1 MNPAVAGR
9 PVRSAARILRIGSVS
24 YLNARPLIHG
34 LDEDSTLDLK
44 LAVPARLLE
53 GIASNQFDVALLPVI
68 DYQSRPDLR
77 IIPSGGI
84 GCDGPILT
92 VRIFSRIP
100 IQKLSTLACDVE
112 SHTSVALARII
123 LAETY
128 GISPAF
134 VDLPTG
140 GALEAE
146 AMLLIGDKVVCQE
159 PREMEHQLDLGDA
172 WKSLTGMP
180 FVFAAWIARAGAAL
194 QGLPERLELA
204 KRRGLADLGTIV
216 AQHAVP
222 RGWPAELAMQYLST
236 NLKYDVGPSQLAAI
250 ARFHELAFKHGL
262 IGKPR
267 AVELFNEN

>member
-1 MNPAVAGR
+1 
-9 PVRSAARILRIGSVS
+9 
-24 YLNARPLIHG
+24 
-34 LDEDSTLDLK
+34 
-44 LAVPARLLE
+44 
-53 GIASNQFDVALLPVI
+53 
-68 DYQSRPDLR
+68 
-77 IIPSGGI
+77 
-84 GCDGPILT
+84 
-92 VRIFSRIP
+92 
-100 IQKLSTLACDVE
+100 
-112 SHTSVALARII
+112 
-123 LAETY
+123 
-128 GISPAF
+128 
-134 VDLPTG
+134 
-140 GALEAE
+140 
-146 AMLLIGDKVVCQE
+146 
-159 PREMEHQLDLGDA
+159 
-172 WKSLTGMP
+172 MP